1 MHSIEGGSIIKSHSD
16 PTADLLKKRI
26 LGVSV
31 LLLFIFLSSSYS
43 EAIEIQNSLNMEF
56 AWVDLGKE
64 ESRLRENHWGDQ
76 IFDGLNLQTSLYS
89 KLSIGD
95 FLSAVLMP
103 VQVTPREGRDLF
115 FRKAYLRFEL
125 GNVAIKIGRDSLWWG
140 PGRHGAL
147 LLSNNAFPFD
157 LVQLGT
163 AVPFSLPGFLAP
175 LGRFEIE
182 GFLTRLEEHRD
193 FPHARL
199 LGLRLVY
206 HPRENLIVGFSRVT
220 MFGGEGRPGLTL
232 TDLVGRY
239 FSKPNEAGKFE
250 VNELAGFDL
259 RWRPPLSQILPGHA
273 VELYGEYG
281 GEDEA
286 RFRPTKPAF
295 LGGVEWVHERK
306 RLIIEYANN
315 HVGGFADVWYT
326 HSLYTSG
333 YTYRGNIIGHHMG
346 SDAKDLYIRT
356 EAPLLLRWI
365 GGIDFEL
372 ERHHLSSLVQER
384 MLRWGGD
391 LTYLSRA
398 EIVYSARLL
407 YERIENLNLLPVNET
422 NLYGIFMATW
432 KF

>member
-1 MHSIEGGSIIKSHSD
+1 MHPIEGGSIIKSHSD

-26 LGVSV
+26 LDLIVI
-31 LLLFIFLSSSYS
+31 LLFLFSSSS
-43 EAIEIQNSLNMEF
+43 HSDAIEIQNSLNVEF
-56 AWVDLGKE
+56 AWVDLEKE

-76 IFDGLNLQTSLYS
+76 IFDGFNLQTSLYS
-89 KLSIGD
+89 KLSVGD
-95 FLSAVLMP
+95 AFSAVLMP

-157 LVQLGT
+157 LVQIGT
-163 AVPFSLPGFLAP
+163 AAPFSLPGFLAP

-193 FPHARL
+193 FPHPRL
-199 LGLRLVY
+199 LGLRFVY
-206 HPRENLIVGFSRVT
+206 RPREDLMIGFSRVT

-232 TDLVGRY
+232 VDFVGRY

-250 VNELAGFDL
+250 VNEVAGFDL
-259 RWRPPLSQILPGHA
+259 RWRPPLGQILPGHV

-326 HSLYTSG
+326 HTLYTSG
-333 YTYRGNIIGHHMG
+333 YTYRGDIIGHHMG

-356 EAPLLLRWI
+356 ELPLSMRWVA
-365 GGIDFEL
+365 GVDFEL
-372 ERHHLSSLVQER
+372 ERRHLSSPIQER
-384 MLRWGGD
+384 MRRWGGD
-391 LTYLSRA
+391 LTYLSGTGTA
-398 EIVYSARLL
+398 YSARLID
-407 YERIENLNLLPVNET
+407 EQIENLNLLPVNET
-422 NLYGIFMATW
+422 NLYGILTAAWNF
-432 KF
+432 